1 MYGIQQGVNVMTG
14 KIKLLSGLCVIGVWA
29 LGTSAVF
36 AASCPDLSAYP
47 LNGCTLPGLVNGSYP
62 FFLQNVHV
70 TLKNKKNGNFRLKAR
85 NRGVAAGKSTF
96 YVSPSLDD
104 TYAIHKTRFRFKAK
118 YKNGEL
124 TGRIRIKGKMPELG
138 LNKRRTLMTA
148 DLKGQWNSTGQLVGF
163 NTMNIE
169 CHAAIKVVAVCTTD
183 EVIYLSE
190 LEDALDLGGPR
201 GKYKTTG
208 LAVTSVPVPATAWLF
223 VSGLLGLAGVAR
235 CKHT

>member
-1 MYGIQQGVNVMTG
+1 MYGIRQSVNVMTG
-14 KIKLLSGLCVIGVWA
+14 KIKFLSGLCVMGVWA
-29 LGTSAVF
+29 LSTSAVF

-47 LNGCTLPGLVNGSYP
+47 LNGCSLPGLVDGSYP

-70 TLKNKKNGNFRLKAR
+70 TLKNKKSGNFTLKAR
-85 NRGVAAGKSTF
+85 NRGAAARKSTF

-148 DLKGQWNSTGQLVGF
+148 DLKGQWSSTRQLIGF

-169 CHAAIKVVAVCTTD
+169 CHDAINAVSPCTTD
-183 EVIYLSE
+183 EVIYLSD
-190 LEDALDLGGPR
+190 LEDALHPGGSR

-223 VSGLLGLAGVAR
+223 GSGLIGFTGVAR
-235 CKHT
+235 RKHT

>member
-1 MYGIQQGVNVMTG
+1 MYGIQQSVNVMAG
-14 KIKLLSGLCVIGVWA
+14 KIKFLLGLCVMGVLA
-29 LGTSAVF
+29 LSSSAVF
-36 AASCPDLSAYP
+36 AASCPDLAAYP
-47 LNGCTLPGLVNGSYP
+47 FNGCSLPGLVDGGYP

-70 TLKNKKNGNFRLKAR
+70 TLKNKKNGDFRLKAR
-85 NRGVAAGKSTF
+85 NRGAAAKESKF
-96 YVSPSLDD
+96 YVSPSIDD
-104 TYAIHKTRFRFKAK
+104 TYAIYKTRFRFKAS

-138 LNKRRTLMTA
+138 IKKRRTLMTA
-148 DLKGQWNSTGQLVGF
+148 DLKGQWNSTGQLIGF

-169 CHAAIKVVAVCTTD
+169 CHAAINAVSPCTTD

-190 LEDALDLGGPR
+190 LEDALDLGGPK

-223 VSGLLGLAGVAR
+223 GSGLIGLVGVAR
-235 CKHT
+235 RKHP

>member
-1 MYGIQQGVNVMTG
+1 MYGIQQSVNIMAG
-14 KIKLLSGLCVIGVWA
+14 KIKFLSGLCVMGVWA
-29 LGTSAVF
+29 LSTSAVF

-47 LNGCTLPGLVNGSYP
+47 LNGCSLPGLVDGSYP

-70 TLKNKKNGNFRLKAR
+70 TLKNRKNGNFRLKAR
-85 NRGVAAGKSTF
+85 NRGATARKSTF
-96 YVSPSLDD
+96 YVSPSPDD

-138 LNKRRTLMTA
+138 IKKRRTLMTA

-169 CHAAIKVVAVCTTD
+169 CHAAIDALVHCTHN
-183 EVIYLSE
+183 EVIYLSQ
-190 LEDALDLGGPR
+190 LEDALDLGGTK

-223 VSGLLGLAGVAR
+223 GSGLIGLTGVAR
-235 CKHT
+235 RKHA